1 MYTQETKHG
10 SNSNTLGI
18 KKEAFFQK
26 KVEDSVNQKI
36 LLNFSTNR
44 NEEPQIVQ
52 LFKITQEDLIAE
64 DGTKLAAFVDADE
77 HYELFLES
85 LPSKDLTTIKNIEPV
100 SRSWPPPLKKES
112 EDHHELLS
120 SFELV

>member
-1 MYTQETKHG
+1 M
-10 SNSNTLGI
+10 
-18 KKEAFFQK
+18 
-26 KVEDSVNQKI
+26 
-36 LLNFSTNR
+36 
-44 NEEPQIVQ
+44 
-52 LFKITQEDLIAE
+52 FKITQEDLIAE

-100 SRSWPPPLKKES
+100 SGSWPPPLKNES
-112 EDHHELLS
+112 EQNHELLS

>member
-10 SNSNTLGI
+10 RNSNTLSI
-18 KKEAFFQK
+18 RKESFFQK

-36 LLNFSTNR
+36 LFNFCTNR